1 MRAILCIGMFFAL
14 AAAPWP
20 VACNQD
26 RGQPRDEGGA
36 SFIVGLTYALSSAQQ
51 VGGGRIHRAENLLR
65 RHRGN
70 MATRWGDGKAPN
82 SISKI
87 DLKTGNVSVLA
98 KFPDVVYVMETAY
111 SPTTKTLYLL
121 VNGNTLR
128 SFHLTNNTFGKND
141 VTIDIS
147 GCDSGSGCFDELHY
161 DAKHDRL
168 IATGVGYPGGAANSI
183 VSIDIHTG
191 EVHGL
196 LEFSVNCGVYLESS
210 AFYTDMQQQ
219 FSWLS
224 CLDNPQQGNTLYLF
238 DLLSGTNTT
247 VIHTDPHTLLS
258 PLAVSTT
265 LQKVLAVSN
274 DNFLV
279 TIGLNTSTVVSNT
292 NLGGIPANDG
302 LTLDDRKGVDGP
314 IVYTTVVNGMES
326 KLATTSRLQSGMGK
340 VNIDEVTW
348 TLNYI
353 HFVEGINIS

>member
-1 MRAILCIGMFFAL
+1 MRAILCIGLLFTL
-14 AAAPWP
+14 AAAPCP
-20 VACNQD
+20 VTCNQD
-26 RGQPRDEGGA
+26 LDQGQDQDEA
-36 SFIVGLTYALSSAQQ
+36 SFIVGLTYALSSAE
-51 VGGGRIHRAENLLR
+51 VGEGHTRRPHNLLK
-65 RHRGN
+65 RHHGN
-70 MATRWGDGKAPN
+70 MAKRWGEGKAPN

-87 DLKTGNVSVLA
+87 DLSTGNVSVLA

-161 DAKHDRL
+161 DAKNDRL

-210 AFYTDMQQQ
+210 TFYTDMQQQ

-224 CLDNPQQGNTLYLF
+224 CLDNPREGNTLYLF
-238 DLLSGTNTT
+238 DLSTGTNTT
-247 VIHTDPHTLLS
+247 VMQTDPHTLLS
-258 PLAVSTT
+258 PLVVSTT
-265 LQKVLAVSN
+265 LQKILAVSN

-279 TIGLNTSTVVSNT
+279 SIGKNDSTVVSNS

-302 LTLDDRKGVDGP
+302 LALDDRKGVDGP
-314 IVYTTVVNGMES
+314 VVYTTVVNGMES
-326 KLATTSRLQSGMGK
+326 RLATTSQLQSGIGK
-340 VNIDEVTW
+340 VNIDEVSW

-353 HFVEGINIS
+353 HFVEGIKVL